1 MGDSAITETFGIGG
15 AAMIAAPG
23 VTRFVGAGGMEAA
36 KSVSEEMAEIYL
48 ERNMQLQIPGWDF
61 QGPVWDWI
69 SAAWSR
75 PELRR

>member
-1 MGDSAITETFGIGG
+1 
-15 AAMIAAPG
+15 
-23 VTRFVGAGGMEAA
+23 MEAA
-36 KSVSEEMAEIYL
+36 KFRFEEMAEIYL

-61 QGPVWDWI
+61 QGPVWI